1 MTPPL
6 LRGPVRVAVALAVV
20 LALWQAVHLAAIVPE
35 RYFPGIPAVLAAFG
49 DMIASGDL
57 LSGWALT
64 FSRATIG
71 LIAASLLGIG
81 LAILSDLSP
90 VFGRGF
96 RYISDV
102 LQPIPPAAFVPMA
115 VFSLG
120 LGTKLYAFVVILVTV
135 WPPYLNGSAALEAVS
150 PVQVATGRMLGCGR
164 WTLLWRIKL
173 PSAMPEIF
181 AGIRYAATISLVA
194 VVVSEMLSGSN
205 GIGFMIYKK
214 AFALRTADVFAL
226 MFVVGLNGVLMNGL
240 VSLLRRGI
248 VGWHQKMMERQE

>member
-1 MTPPL
+1 
-6 LRGPVRVAVALAVV
+6 
-20 LALWQAVHLAAIVPE
+20 
-35 RYFPGIPAVLAAFG
+35 
-49 DMIASGDL
+49 
-57 LSGWALT
+57 
-64 FSRATIG
+64 
-71 LIAASLLGIG
+71 
-81 LAILSDLSP
+81 
-90 VFGRGF
+90 
-96 RYISDV
+96 
-102 LQPIPPAAFVPMA
+102 
-115 VFSLG
+115 
-120 LGTKLYAFVVILVTV
+120 
-135 WPPYLNGSAALEAVS
+135 
-150 PVQVATGRMLGCGR
+150 MLGCGR

-240 VSLLRRGI
+240 VSLLRRGL